1 MDLYSLHLFAGAGGG
16 ILADKLAGIVP
27 IGAVEIDGFCRDILL
42 QRQADG
48 RLSRFPIWDDVRTFR
63 RDNPDTAS
71 FIDRLRQIRDRL
83 VIAGGFPCQDISAA
97 NRSATGIA
105 GARSGLWKEFA
116 RIIGEI
122 EPRYCFIEN
131 SPMLL
136 SRGLETVL
144 FNLSAMGY
152 YVAWGIVSAQ
162 SVGAPHLRR
171 RFWAA
176 ATKADKIP
184 DALRLRSGRD
194 GRPQQIQKDGR
205 ADGGRAP
212 IAHFRGGGNVKPGVL
227 RMADGLSD
235 WLDAN
240 RTGTLWKRDNV
251 AKLLDPCPNRCKR
264 LKAVGN
270 AQVPLQAATAFET
283 LKFIVDEFRNSFST
297 LRVSAPP
304 RETNLITSNPQ
315 LKTMQTPEQNAIEQ
329 ICDKLKETL
338 ISKNED
344 YGSSAFQPPVL
355 APNLEV
361 DTSILVRMS
370 DKIERIKNL
379 RQADPEKETHYES
392 LRDTVLDLAGYCVLY
407 LVTIQNDEWLKK

>member
-1 MDLYSLHLFAGAGGG
+1 MVLYSLHLFAGAGGG

-48 RLSRFPIWDDVRTFR
+48 RLSRFPLWDDVRTFR
-63 RDNPDTAS
+63 RDNPDTAG
-71 FIDRLRQIRDRL
+71 FIDRCRSLRDRL

-105 GARSGLWKEFA
+105 GSRSGLWKEFA

-136 SRGLETVL
+136 SRGLERVL
-144 FNLSAMGY
+144 FDLSKMGY
-152 YVAWGIVSAQ
+152 CVAWGIVSAQ

-176 ATKADKIP
+176 ATKADQIP
-184 DALRLRSGRD
+184 DALRLWSGRD

-212 IAHFRGGGNVKPGVL
+212 IAHFRRGGNVKPGVL

-251 AKLLDPCPNRCKR
+251 AKLLDPCPNRYKR

-283 LKFIVDEFRNSFST
+283 LKYVIDIFQTSQ
-297 LRVSAPP
+297 
-304 RETNLITSNPQ
+304 LI
-315 LKTMQTPEQNAIEQ
+315 TMQTPEQNAIEQ

-361 DTSILVRMS
+361 ETSILVRMS

-392 LRDTVLDLAGYCVLY
+392 LRDTVLDLAGYCILY
-407 LVTIQNDEWLKK
+407 LTVLELGVRSEE

>member
-1 MDLYSLHLFAGAGGG
+1 MVLYSLHLFAGAGGG

-48 RLSRFPIWDDVRTFR
+48 RLSRFPLWDDVRTFR
-63 RDNPDTAS
+63 RDNPDTAG

-105 GARSGLWKEFA
+105 GARSGLWKEFD

-152 YVAWGIVSAQ
+152 CVAWGIVSAQ

-176 ATKADKIP
+176 ATKADQIP

-212 IAHFRGGGNVKPGVL
+212 IAHFRGGWNVKPGVL

-240 RTGTLWKRDNV
+240 RTGTLWRSDKV
-251 AKLLDPCPNRCKR
+251 AKLLDPCPNRYKR

-283 LKFIVDEFRNSFST
+283 LKYVIDIF
-297 LRVSAPP
+297 LRVSAAP
-304 RETNLITSNPQ
+304 REINLNPQ
-315 LKTMQTPEQNAIEQ
+315 LKTMQTQTPEQNAIEQ

-361 DTSILVRMS
+361 ATAILVRMS